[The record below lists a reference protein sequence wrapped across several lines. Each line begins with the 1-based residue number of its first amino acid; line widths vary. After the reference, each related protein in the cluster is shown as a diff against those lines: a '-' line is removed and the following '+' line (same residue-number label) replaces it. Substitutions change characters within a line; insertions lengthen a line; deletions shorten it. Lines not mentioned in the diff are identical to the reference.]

1 MQGNDVGLQWDT
13 AGVVVATRINDCVV
27 VTAPGD
33 LGRGRMSELERVAV
47 EYIVADQTIAVIF
60 ELSGVQFMDSLE
72 FEEFKAVMHMVQHLG
87 VQPMLVG
94 LRPGIIAYL
103 VETDVDISGL
113 SAALSLNDALAM
125 LGR

>member
-1 MQGNDVGLQWDT
+1 MQGNDVGMQWDA

-33 LGRGRMSELERVAV
+33 LGRGRMAELERVAL
-47 EYIVADQTIAVIF
+47 EYIAADQAIAVIF

-72 FEEFKAVMHMVQHLG
+72 FEEFKAVMHVVQHLG
-87 VQPMLVG
+87 AQPMLVG
-94 LRPGIIAYL
+94 LRPGIIAHL